1 MQATALTFS
10 LLGLDAHPIR
20 VEVDSGR
27 GPSFFQMVGLAE
39 ASVRESRVRVRA
51 ALQQLGVEL
60 DEYVITVNLAP
71 ADLKKSGGAYDLAIA
86 IAALAALGKV
96 PAEGLDQIGLL
107 GELSL
112 SGAVRPVR
120 GVLPALRGAAE
131 QGILRAIVPHGNAR
145 EAASVAGVDVLIA
158 EHLGQVVAHLRGN
171 KALPGAGTVATIPA
185 EPSAA
190 AVDLAEVRGQHG
202 ARRALEI
209 AAAGG
214 HNLIMMGP
222 PGSGKTMLA
231 RRLPTIMPPM
241 SYEEALDITA
251 IHSVAGLLSPDRG
264 LVAARPFRAPHH
276 TVSAAGLVGGGDPIR
291 PGEVSLAHHGCLFL
305 DELLEFRRGVLEAL
319 REPLE
324 EGTVALCRARA
335 RVVFPARPV
344 LVAAINPCP
353 CGFHGDRGNR
363 CVCSLDRVR
372 AYRARLSGPLLDRID
387 LHIALPP
394 VDVAHLCAP
403 LRAPGAE
410 GRSSLHAP
418 ENSAAVRARVV
429 EARAAQRARFEAG
442 EVAATHNAELGPRD
456 LARVAMPD
464 ISGARVLASAVERLG
479 LSARA
484 YTKVL
489 RVARTLADMDR
500 SCAVRA
506 AHVAEAIGARLFD
519 REAASGPPPATA
531 AAGA

>member
-96 PAEGLDQIGLL
+96 PSDGLDRIGLL

-131 QGILRAIVPHGNAR
+131 QGILRAIVPQGNAR
-145 EAASVAGVDVLIA
+145 EAASVAGIEVLVA
-158 EHLGQVVAHLRGN
+158 EHLGQVVAHLRGQ
-171 KALPGAGTVATIPA
+171 KALPGAGAAPAVAV

-209 AAAGG
+209 AAAGA

-222 PGSGKTMLA
+222 PGSGKTMLS
-231 RRLPTIMPPM
+231 RRLPTVMPPM
-241 SYEEALDITA
+241 TYDEALDVTA

-264 LVAARPFRAPHH
+264 LVATRPFRAPHH
-276 TVSAAGLVGGGDPIR
+276 TVSTAGLVGGGDPIR

-335 RVVFPARPV
+335 RVVFPARPM

-353 CGFHGDRGNR
+353 CGFYGDRGNR
-363 CVCSLDRVR
+363 CVCSIDRVR
-372 AYRARLSGPLLDRID
+372 SYRARLSGPLLDRID
-387 LHIALPP
+387 LQIALPP

-403 LRAPGAE
+403 E
-410 GRSSLHAP
+410 QTVAP
-418 ENSAAVRARVV
+418 EARRPEAPESSAAVRARVV
-429 EARAAQRARFEAG
+429 EARAAQRARFEARD
-442 EVAATHNAELGPRD
+442 VAAAHNAELGPRD

-464 ISGARVLASAVERLG
+464 AAGARVLAAAVERLG

-500 SCAVRA
+500 SHAVRA

-519 REAASGPPPATA
+519 REASAGPPPAAA

>member
-96 PAEGLDQIGLL
+96 PSEGLDRIGLL

-131 QGILRAIVPHGNAR
+131 QGVPRAIVPQGNAR
-145 EAASVAGVDVLIA
+145 EAASVAGVDVFIA
-158 EHLGQVVAHLRGN
+158 EHLSHVVAHLRGN
-171 KALPGAGTVATIPA
+171 RPLPGAGSIATAAA
-185 EPSAA
+185 EPTAA
-190 AVDLAEVRGQHG
+190 SVDLAEVRGQHG

-231 RRLPTIMPPM
+231 RRLPTILPPM
-241 SYEEALDITA
+241 SYDEALDITA
-251 IHSVAGLLSPDRG
+251 IHSVAGMLSPDRG
-264 LVAARPFRAPHH
+264 LVATRPFRAPHH

-335 RVVFPARPV
+335 RVVFPARPI

-403 LRAPGAE
+403 LRAAE
-410 GRSSLHAP
+410 GDGRPSLHAA
-418 ENSAAVRARVV
+418 ESSAAVRERVV

-442 EVAATHNAELGPRD
+442 EVVATHNAGLGPRD

-464 ISGARVLASAVERLG
+464 ASGARMLASAVERLG

-500 SCAVRA
+500 SGAVRA

-519 REAASGPPPATA
+519 REAASGPPPAAA

>member
-96 PAEGLDQIGLL
+96 PSEGLDRIGLL

-131 QGILRAIVPHGNAR
+131 QGIVRAIVPQGNAR
-145 EAASVAGVDVLIA
+145 EAASVAGVDVFIA
-158 EHLGQVVAHLRGN
+158 EHLSHVVAHLRGN
-171 KALPGAGTVATIPA
+171 RPLPGAGSIATAAA
-185 EPSAA
+185 EPSGAS
-190 AVDLAEVRGQHG
+190 VDLADVRGQHG

-214 HNLIMMGP
+214 HNLIMIGP

-231 RRLPTIMPPM
+231 RRLPTVLPPM
-241 SYEEALDITA
+241 SHEEALDITA
-251 IHSVAGLLSPDRG
+251 IHSVAGLLSPDGG
-264 LVAARPFRAPHH
+264 LVATRPFRAPHH

-335 RVVFPARPV
+335 RVVFPARPI

-403 LRAPGAE
+403 LRAAE
-410 GRSSLHAP
+410 GDGRPSLHAA
-418 ENSAAVRARVV
+418 ESSAAVRARVV

-442 EVAATHNAELGPRD
+442 EVVATYNAGLGPRD

-464 ISGARVLASAVERLG
+464 ASGARTLASAVERLG

-484 YTKVL
+484 YAKVL

-500 SCAVRA
+500 SGAVRA

-519 REAASGPPPATA
+519 REAASGPPPAAA